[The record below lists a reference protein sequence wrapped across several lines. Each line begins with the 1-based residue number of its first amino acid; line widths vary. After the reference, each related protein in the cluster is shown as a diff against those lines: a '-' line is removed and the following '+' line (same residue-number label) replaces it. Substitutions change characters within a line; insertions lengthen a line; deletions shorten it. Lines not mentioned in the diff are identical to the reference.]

1 VGEGRGPEVI
11 RDARGRRMLE
21 RDRHGTPVAT
31 LAWTAGDALG
41 GASVRLPD
49 GSWLDVAPRGAHDPR
64 WGVSDLLCRGSERL
78 THCAAIDWAR
88 VAAIPPLA
96 EPARL
101 PAGAGTAV
109 LNLLAALAADQ
120 GRGPLPYRGPYP
132 TEQLFLSLLE
142 CFRWTDGTRP
152 DDGPSC
158 PPGASSAGG
167 ATEDVQGP
175 REPLAAFMTGALR
188 WWPAPH
194 VRAFAPGGVYVQSR
208 ERIEKVVWGGRVYYR
223 PDWQGVQRHAAHRVH
238 DAADRVHASL
248 WSLDAV
254 LEEHLVLAADGTVLA
269 AALPV
274 LDDAPPHP
282 VPAEVAAGLAA
293 VVVAAS
299 APPLAEWLRRVAA
312 GVRFEW
318 APMSGD
324 LAVLEGDRAILSGRL
339 RRALATRVAA
349 TATRAEQVRL
359 GFAALAEL
367 AHALGDRL
375 RARAQAALA
384 AAPPAGQAEALGRGR
399 VPAEAAAGARE
410 IGLAVERLLEDA
422 AQLLA

>member
-1 VGEGRGPEVI
+1 VHEGRGPQVI
-11 RDARGRRMLE
+11 RDARGRRVREL
-21 RDRHGTPVAT
+21 DRHGTPVAT
-31 LAWTAGDALG
+31 FTWSADGALE

-49 GSWLDVAPRGAHDPR
+49 GAWLDVVPRGADDPR
-64 WGVSDLLCRGSERL
+64 WGVCDLLCLGSQPL
-78 THCAAIDWAR
+78 THCAAIDWGR
-88 VAAIPPLA
+88 VGAIPALA

-101 PAGAGTAV
+101 PPGAGTAA
-109 LNLLAALAADQ
+109 LNLVAALAADQ
-120 GRGPLPYRGPYP
+120 GRGPLPYTGPYP

-142 CFRWTDGTRP
+142 CFRWTDGTKSEAGSSRP
-152 DDGPSC
+152 AGTSPADGE
-158 PPGASSAGG
+158 A
-167 ATEDVQGP
+167 EDVQGGP
-175 REPLAAFMTGALR
+175 DLLAAFMAGALR

-208 ERIEKVVWGGRVYYR
+208 ERIDKLVWGGRVYYR
-223 PDWQGVQRHAAHRVH
+223 SDWQGVQRHAAHRVH
-238 DAADRVHASL
+238 DAGDRVRASL
-248 WSLDAV
+248 WVLDAV

-274 LDDAPPHP
+274 PDDAPSRP
-282 VPAEVAAGLAA
+282 VAPEVAAGLAA

-299 APPLAEWLRRVAA
+299 APPLAAWLRGVAA
-312 GVRFEW
+312 GLRFEW

-324 LAVLEGDRAILSGRL
+324 LAVLDGDRARLSQRL
-339 RRALATRVAA
+339 RRALAARVAEA
-349 TATRAEQVRL
+349 ETRAGQVRL

-367 AHALGDRL
+367 AHALADGL

-384 AAPPAGQAEALGRGR
+384 AAPPGGQAGALRGR